1 MRIRVRVTTRSLY
14 PTSSAQAVEA
24 AAKASQ
30 RQQLQFQKL
39 LRGSALGGG
48 DGGGG
53 GGGGGGELEC
63 GLAPLPLSEAMPAS
77 DGQLDC

>member
-1 MRIRVRVTTRSLY
+1 MRVRVRVTTRSLY

-24 AAKASQ
+24 AAKASK

-39 LRGSALGGG
+39 LRGSAL
-48 DGGGG
+48 GGGG

>member
-1 MRIRVRVTTRSLY
+1 MRVRVRVTTRSLY

-39 LRGSALGGG
+39 LRGPALGGG
-48 DGGGG
+48 GGGC

>member
-1 MRIRVRVTTRSLY
+1 MRVRVSVTTRSLY
-14 PTSSAQAVEA
+14 PSSSAQAIEA

-39 LRGSALGGG
+39 LRGSAL
-48 DGGGG
+48 GGGG

>member
-1 MRIRVRVTTRSLY
+1 MRVRVSVTTRSLY
-14 PTSSAQAVEA
+14 PTSSAQAIEA

-39 LRGSALGGG
+39 LRGPAL
-48 DGGGG
+48 GG

>member
-1 MRIRVRVTTRSLY
+1 MRVRVRVTTRSLY

-39 LRGSALGGG
+39 LRGPAL
-48 DGGGG
+48 GGG

-63 GLAPLPLSEAMPAS
+63 GLAPLPLMSEAMPAS

>member
-1 MRIRVRVTTRSLY
+1 MRVRVSVTTRSLY
-14 PTSSAQAVEA
+14 PTSSAQAIEA

-39 LRGSALGGG
+39 LRGSTL
-48 DGGGG
+48 GG

-63 GLAPLPLSEAMPAS
+63 GLAPLPLMSEAMPAS

>member
-1 MRIRVRVTTRSLY
+1 MRVRVSVTTRSLY

-39 LRGSALGGG
+39 LRGPAL
-48 DGGGG
+48 GGG

>member
-1 MRIRVRVTTRSLY
+1 MRVRVSVTTRSLY
-14 PTSSAQAVEA
+14 PTSSAQAIEA

-39 LRGSALGGG
+39 LRGSTL
-48 DGGGG
+48 GG

>member
-1 MRIRVRVTTRSLY
+1 MRVRVRVTTRSLY

-39 LRGSALGGG
+39 LRGPAL
-48 DGGGG
+48 GGG

>member
-1 MRIRVRVTTRSLY
+1 MRVRVSVTTRSLY
-14 PTSSAQAVEA
+14 PTSSAQAIEA

-39 LRGSALGGG
+39 LRGPAL
-48 DGGGG
+48 GGG

>member
-1 MRIRVRVTTRSLY
+1 MRVRVRVTTRSLY

-48 DGGGG
+48 G

>member
-1 MRIRVRVTTRSLY
+1 MRVRVRVTTRSLY

-39 LRGSALGGG
+39 LRGPALGGG
-48 DGGGG
+48 GS
-53 GGGGGGELEC
+53 GGGGELEC